1 MPNAN
6 SNRDSRGFLDY
17 AIYLVNEHQSNKA
30 LNLAFSAASLAAL
43 ANRPNAKSLLLRAEE
58 QYSRAIRHVNTALR
72 DPIQQKTDETLAAVL
87 LLGLFETIMS
97 RKVSMTAWGSH
108 IDGAVMIIKMRG
120 RNQLKTKLGHALFTA
135 VRTQMIVN
143 ALATGKSPDWPIDNW
158 MADAQGRD
166 ENADEVNR
174 LALRLAELRCDVN
187 KYMTLV
193 ARTPGNIAII
203 NGLMEQILDIEQ
215 GFLRW
220 EAQLPDVWRPR
231 TVAWVDAFH
240 GPIQDSEVFPG
251 KVDIFSDIWICN
263 IWNLVR
269 VAKLFISGTI
279 IRCAAWLHA
288 PGDYRT
294 TPEYAAA
301 ARRGVDAVCDTM
313 AAIPYH
319 LGWTSSKEFQSM
331 FGLADGNGFVCG
343 AENVAPRSLGAFVGI
358 WPLFS
363 CYCSDFSTDLQRQ
376 WAKGRLDYI
385 TNVMGLNQATTLAA
399 VSFPKPPAE
408 GPGDLGGTE
417 NPSRLDLIRADK
429 QQYQL
434 RLPSMTVKRDQFA
447 VAMMLASQQAAAAS
461 AAAAQAVAASQAQ
474 ASAQAA
480 SVAQHAST
488 FSAVANSS
496 PQYAAASTYSPP
508 TANATTYI
516 GQNPPRPPPQTP
528 KVPNASA
535 AGVTA
540 YPPSASS
547 YASGSSAPS
556 SSQYPQSNT
565 SGPYPPSNASTNSP
579 PPMPATPASVVSGGR
594 PSAEQMQLQFMAYMK
609 PDATPD
615 AALQAAFEEAERKQR
630 EDWERELARQ
640 TILEEERLEQEQL
653 EAQEWDQ
660 WAAEVSRRQWEEG
673 REERRMMED
682 AMQREAEEKMREGMV
697 KGVLEGKKKELI
709 EEATGGDSR
718 MAELIERYMA
728 VKMFDDI

>member
-1 MPNAN
+1 M
-6 SNRDSRGFLDY
+6 
-17 AIYLVNEHQSNKA
+17 VNEHQSNKA

-72 DPIQQKTDETLAAVL
+72 DPIHQKTDETLAAVL

-193 ARTPGNIAII
+193 KRTPENIALI

-231 TVAWVDAFH
+231 TFAWVDAFH

-331 FGLADGNGFVCG
+331 FGLADGKGFVCG

-399 VSFPKPPAE
+399 VSFLEPSGEVPKSRQAKAPR
-408 GPGDLGGTE
+408 GPGWTGT
-417 NPSRLDLIRADK
+417 PSRLDLIRADF
-429 QQYQL
+429 
-434 RLPSMTVKRDQFA
+434 R
-447 VAMMLASQQAAAAS
+447 
-461 AAAAQAVAASQAQ
+461 
-474 ASAQAA
+474 
-480 SVAQHAST
+480 
-488 FSAVANSS
+488 
-496 PQYAAASTYSPP
+496 
-508 TANATTYI
+508 
-516 GQNPPRPPPQTP
+516 
-528 KVPNASA
+528 
-535 AGVTA
+535 
-540 YPPSASS
+540 
-547 YASGSSAPS
+547 
-556 SSQYPQSNT
+556 
-565 SGPYPPSNASTNSP
+565 STNSASP
-579 PPMPATPASVVSGGR
+579 P
-594 PSAEQMQLQFMAYMK
+594 
-609 PDATPD
+609 
-615 AALQAAFEEAERKQR
+615 
-630 EDWERELARQ
+630 
-640 TILEEERLEQEQL
+640 
-653 EAQEWDQ
+653 
-660 WAAEVSRRQWEEG
+660 
-673 REERRMMED
+673 
-682 AMQREAEEKMREGMV
+682 
-697 KGVLEGKKKELI
+697 
-709 EEATGGDSR
+709 
-718 MAELIERYMA
+718 
-728 VKMFDDI
+728 